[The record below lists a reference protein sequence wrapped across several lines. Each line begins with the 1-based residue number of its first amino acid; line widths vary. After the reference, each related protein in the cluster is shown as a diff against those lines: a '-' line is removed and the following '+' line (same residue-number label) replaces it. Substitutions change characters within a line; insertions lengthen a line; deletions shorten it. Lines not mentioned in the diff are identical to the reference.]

1 MLAPG
6 TDTTWSPCRI
16 PRDWGS
22 PSTSTACA
30 SSAMAGGRSTRDE
43 GWNPGVNDAVWIAVV
58 VSLGVTQA
66 LQIALLGAM
75 NRARGPAEA
84 AYISILG
91 TLAGLTLALTLRSL
105 TGSRPALPAPFDHP
119 AATGA
124 VALVSG
130 ALLVSGLRGL
140 PLGYAVTGLTAVPYL
155 LAASYLAP
163 RIGVGLF
170 LAALIAGQ
178 LSGGVVLDH
187 FGVLGAATRPI
198 DLIRVVGV
206 VALLTGVV
214 LVRGFR

>member
-1 MLAPG
+1 M
-6 TDTTWSPCRI
+6 S
-16 PRDWGS
+16 
-22 PSTSTACA
+22 
-30 SSAMAGGRSTRDE
+30 
-43 GWNPGVNDAVWIAVV
+43 DAVWIAVV

-91 TLAGLTLALTLRSL
+91 TLAGLTLALTIRSL
-105 TGSRPALPAPFDHP
+105 MGSRPALPAPFDHP
-119 AATGA
+119 ALTGA
-124 VALVSG
+124 VALASG
-130 ALLVSGLRGL
+130 TLLALGLRGL

-163 RIGVGLF
+163 KIGVGLF

-178 LSGGVVLDH
+178 LGGGVVLDH

-198 DLIRVVGV
+198 DADPGPRRRRFAHRRRPRARIPLDLREGSP
-206 VALLTGVV
+206 G
-214 LVRGFR
+214 G

>member
-1 MLAPG
+1 MAPG
-6 TDTTWSPCRI
+6 
-16 PRDWGS
+16 WGS

-30 SSAMAGGRSTRDE
+30 SSVTAGGRWKRDE
-43 GWNPGVNDAVWIAVV
+43 GWISIVSDAVWIAVV

-66 LQIALLGAM
+66 LQIALLAAM

-91 TLAGLTLALTLRSL
+91 TLAGLTLALTIRSL
-105 TGSRPALPAPFDHP
+105 MGSRPVLPAPFDHP
-119 AATGA
+119 AVTGA
-124 VALVSG
+124 VALASG
-130 ALLVSGLRGL
+130 TLLALGLRGL

-170 LAALIAGQ
+170 LATLMKGQ
-178 LSGGVVLDH
+178 LGGGVVIDYFDL
-187 FGVLGAATRPI
+187 LGPAQRPI
-198 DLIRVVGV
+198 DPIRVIGV

>member
-1 MLAPG
+1 MLATG
-6 TDTTWSPCRI
+6 TGMTLSPCRI
-16 PRDWGS
+16 SQGWGS

-30 SSAMAGGRSTRDE
+30 SSATAGGRSTRDE
-43 GWNPGVNDAVWIAVV
+43 GWNPSVSDAVWIAVV
-58 VSLGVTQA
+58 VSLGITQA

-105 TGSRPALPAPFDHP
+105 MGSRPALPTPFDHP
-119 AATGA
+119 ALTGA
-124 VALVSG
+124 VALASG
-130 ALLVSGLRGL
+130 
-140 PLGYAVTGLTAVPYL
+140 TL

-178 LSGGVVLDH
+178 LGGGVVLDH

-198 DLIRVVGV
+198 DVIRVVGV
-206 VALLTGVV
+206 VALLAGVV

>member
-1 MLAPG
+1 MAPG
-6 TDTTWSPCRI
+6 
-16 PRDWGS
+16 WGS
-22 PSTSTACA
+22 PSTSIACA
-30 SSAMAGGRSTRDE
+30 SSVTAGGRWKRDE
-43 GWNPGVNDAVWIAVV
+43 GWKSIVSDAVWIVVV

-91 TLAGLTLALTLRSL
+91 TLAGLTLALTIRSL
-105 TGSRPALPAPFDHP
+105 QGSRPTLPAPFDHP
-119 AATGA
+119 ALTGA
-124 VALVSG
+124 VALASG
-130 ALLVSGLRGL
+130 TLLALGLRGL

-170 LAALIAGQ
+170 LAALITGQ
-178 LSGGVVLDH
+178 LGGGVVLDH

-198 DLIRVVGV
+198 DPTRVLGV
-206 VALLTGVV
+206 AALLTGVV